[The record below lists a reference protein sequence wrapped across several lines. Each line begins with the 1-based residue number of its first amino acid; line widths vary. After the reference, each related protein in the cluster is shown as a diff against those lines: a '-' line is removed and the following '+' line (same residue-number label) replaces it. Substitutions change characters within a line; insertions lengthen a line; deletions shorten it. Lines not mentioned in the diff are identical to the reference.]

1 MEIAHRDDVSHE
13 LRAWWDALCRETAEA
28 MQDYC
33 LPYVTPISHAI
44 SNDDGALEGTGGYLE
59 FADKRW
65 LISNEHVLGDWQT
78 RQFAHQFH
86 GCDDVFRLVGAPTGI
101 EKHPVDAA
109 IWHIPDDV
117 WNARPHQ
124 AVAVPSSRLAQQH
137 APVPGELLFVAGFPQ
152 QRSHFY
158 FNTLASHATP
168 LIAQERNPPTVND
181 LHANYVLVGYSTE
194 KAQSVK
200 PSGGAP
206 LSEPP
211 GMSGSLLWNTRRVEC
226 DMEGRTWSPDMA
238 QVTGMLCRWD
248 PKLVSVQAIRIEV
261 LRDFLARHTP

>member
-1 MEIAHRDDVSHE
+1 MEIAHRDDVSPE

-28 MQDYC
+28 MQGYC

-86 GCDDVFRLVGAPTGI
+86 GCHDVFRLVGAPMGI

-117 WNARPHQ
+117 QAFTHRGDHQQEHRYAQRHRLDIRPQSLRRPPQRDAVSDQQKHQ
-124 AVAVPSSRLAQQH
+124 GDRRDDRAHRLVRDGIDGEDAQQH
-137 APVPGELLFVAGFPQ
+137 EPEVGAAGSSLRSDPPVPDQHVDRQRDRGE
-152 QRSHFY
+152 
-158 FNTLASHATP
+158 
-168 LIAQERNPPTVND
+168 
-181 LHANYVLVGYSTE
+181 ANRLE
-194 KAQSVK
+194 IC
-200 PSGGAP
+200 P
-206 LSEPP
+206 
-211 GMSGSLLWNTRRVEC
+211 
-226 DMEGRTWSPDMA
+226 
-238 QVTGMLCRWD
+238 
-248 PKLVSVQAIRIEV
+248 
-261 LRDFLARHTP
+261 